1 MGNTKSING
10 LMKYLREEHNM
21 QIGGSND
28 KKRLK
33 NIGYYHGYKGYRY
46 IKNPNNKINFRNFN
60 ELISIIE
67 FDSKLKA
74 LLYPQ
79 VMFIETAL
87 KSYALE
93 IIIQE
98 GKTKSFSEV
107 YSKLMVDY
115 KSYKDDKYKSSYKKR
130 LDTFSRIQNTIA
142 NKYASD
148 NNIVSHYLKK
158 DENIPIWAIFEIIT
172 LGEFGNIISTLNL
185 KTRKNIS
192 KDLGLNISFDSG
204 RSLSSK
210 YNICFKRFKKCHS
223 T

>member
-1 MGNTKSING
+1 
-10 LMKYLREEHNM
+10 
-21 QIGGSND
+21 
-28 KKRLK
+28 
-33 NIGYYHGYKGYRY
+33 
-46 IKNPNNKINFRNFN
+46 
-60 ELISIIE
+60 
-67 FDSKLKA
+67 
-74 LLYPQ
+74 
-79 VMFIETAL
+79 MFIETAL

-98 GKTKSFSEV
+98 GKTENFSEV

-115 KSYKDDKYKSSYKKR
+115 KSYKDDKYKSLYKRR
-130 LDTFSRIQNTIA
+130 LDTFSKIQNTIA

-185 KTRKNIS
+185 KIRKNIS

-210 YNICFKRFKKCHS
+210 YNICFKRFKKCNS
-223 T
+223 TQ